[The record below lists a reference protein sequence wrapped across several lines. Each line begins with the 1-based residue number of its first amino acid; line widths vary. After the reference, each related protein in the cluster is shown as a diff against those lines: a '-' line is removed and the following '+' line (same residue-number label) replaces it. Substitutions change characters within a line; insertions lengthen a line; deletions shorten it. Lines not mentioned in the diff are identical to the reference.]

1 VTDTAKRHE
10 LQRSDVERVW
20 ANHLAAAAGEP
31 WPQRY
36 SCFDTIQRFLDSV
49 GVSDPSGSQPLVIDQ
64 QGILRWM
71 IQDVAGKAVSY
82 AAERL
87 AVLDHLLKV
96 LVRAG
101 LVDTD
106 LLAKYRT
113 DHGKRSWRCL
123 ARALQAANPET
134 ALAALPR
141 TSPPSG
147 PLAAHVR
154 SYIDLHQAL
163 GKNYRAQK
171 TALQN
176 FDRFLHAQVIASPQA
191 VTSALVEHWQ
201 DTLTC
206 GAYLRIHRVRFVHRF
221 FEYLRGL
228 AVVMH
233 NPVPRLLTSSRRMPR
248 SAFKPYIFTRE
259 QLAAIL
265 TAARQ
270 LPDNHVCRYRA
281 QTCATMLTLLSALG
295 LRHGEARRLRL
306 CDLQFDRHAL
316 FIAQTK
322 FNKSRYV
329 PFGPKVGR
337 CLQRYLEVRHTL
349 LQPVRDDD
357 PLFVTKW
364 RKPIGFKMLQNV
376 FRGILDTLGIKGLPG
391 QGAPRIH
398 DIRHSAA
405 VNRLLR
411 WYRDGVD
418 VQSRLP
424 LLSTFLGHADPR
436 GTEVYL
442 TITADLLR
450 EANARFHNHFGS
462 QFDEVGH
469 P

>member
-1 VTDTAKRHE
+1 VINTANRHQ

-20 ANHLAAAAGEP
+20 ANHMAAAAGEQ
-31 WPQRY
+31 WPNRY
-36 SCFDTIQRFLDSV
+36 SCLDTVQGFLASV
-49 GVSDPSGSQPLVIDQ
+49 EVSDPSDRQRLVIDRQ
-64 QGILRWM
+64 RILRWM

-82 AAERL
+82 ASERL

-96 LVRAG
+96 LVQAG
-101 LVDTD
+101 LMDTD
-106 LLAKYRT
+106 PLAEYRA

-123 ARALQAANPET
+123 ARALQATNPET

-141 TSPPSG
+141 ISPASG
-147 PLAAHVR
+147 PLAAHLR

-176 FDRFLHAQVIASPQA
+176 FDRFLHAQAVDSPQDI
-191 VTSALVEHWQ
+191 TSALVEHWQ
-201 DTLTC
+201 GTLTC
-206 GAYLRIHRVRFVHRF
+206 GAYLRVHRVRFVHRF
-221 FEYLRGL
+221 FEYLRSL
-228 AVVMH
+228 AVMMH
-233 NPVPRLLTSSRRMPR
+233 NPVPRLLTSPRRMPR

-265 TAARQ
+265 TAVRQ
-270 LPDNHVCRYRA
+270 LPDNRVCRHRA
-281 QTCATMLTLLSALG
+281 EICATMLTLLHALG
-295 LRHGEARRLRL
+295 MRHGEVRRLRL
-306 CDLQFDRHAL
+306 CDLQLDRQTL

-322 FNKSRYV
+322 FHKSRYV
-329 PFGPKVGR
+329 PFGPKVGQ
-337 CLQRYLEVRHTL
+337 CLHRYLEVRRTL
-349 LQPVRDDD
+349 VQPVRDND

-364 RKPIGFKMLQNV
+364 RKPVGFKMLLHV
-376 FRGILDTLGIKGLPG
+376 FRDILSTLGITGMPG

-398 DIRHSAA
+398 DLRHSFA

-411 WYRDGVD
+411 WYREGLN

-424 LLSTFLGHADPR
+424 LLSTFLGHANPQS
-436 GTEVYL
+436 TEVYL

-450 EANARFHNHFGS
+450 EANVRFHNHFGS
-462 QFDEVGH
+462 QFDEEGH

>member
-1 VTDTAKRHE
+1 VTDSAKRHE

-20 ANHLAAAAGEP
+20 ASHVAAAAGEQ
-31 WPQRY
+31 WPQR
-36 SCFDTIQRFLDSV
+36 SNCRDTIQRFLASV
-49 GVSDPSGSQPLVIDQ
+49 GVPDPPGSQRLVIDPQ
-64 QGILRWM
+64 AILRWM

-87 AVLDHLLKV
+87 AVLDHFLKV
-96 LVRAG
+96 LVLAG

-106 LLAKYRT
+106 LLAEYRA

-141 TSPPSG
+141 TSPAPG
-147 PLAAHVR
+147 PLAGHVR
-154 SYIDLHQAL
+154 SYIALHQSL
-163 GKNYRAQK
+163 GKDYRLQK
-171 TALQN
+171 TALQDL
-176 FDRFLHAQVIASPQA
+176 DRFLHARGIASPQA

-201 DTLTC
+201 GTQTC
-206 GAYLRIHRVRFVHRF
+206 CAHLRIHKVRFVRRF
-221 FEYLRGL
+221 FEYLRSL
-228 AVVMH
+228 SVVTH
-233 NPVPRLLTSSRRMPR
+233 NPVPRLSTSPRRMPR

-265 TAARQ
+265 TAAQQ
-270 LPDNHVCRYRA
+270 LPDNPMCRYRG
-281 QTCATMLTLLSALG
+281 QVCATMLTLLSALG

-306 CDLQFDRHAL
+306 CDLLLDRQAL

-322 FNKSRYV
+322 FHKSRYV

-364 RKPIGFKMLQNV
+364 RRPIGFKMLQNV

-398 DIRHSAA
+398 DLRHSAA

-450 EANARFHNHFGS
+450 EANARFHNHFGF
-462 QFDEVGH
+462 QFDEV
-469 P
+469 

>member
-1 VTDTAKRHE
+1 VTDTAKRHQ

-20 ANHLAAAAGEP
+20 ANHMAAAAGEQ
-31 WPQRY
+31 WPNRY
-36 SCFDTIQRFLDSV
+36 SCLDTIQRFLASV
-49 GVSDPSGSQPLVIDQ
+49 EVSDPSGSQRLVIDQ

-96 LVRAG
+96 LVQAG
-101 LVDTD
+101 LIDTD
-106 LLAKYRT
+106 LLAEYRA

-123 ARALQAANPET
+123 ARALQATNPET

-141 TSPPSG
+141 TSPVFG
-147 PLAAHVR
+147 PLATHLR

-176 FDRFLHAQVIASPQA
+176 FDHFLQAQAIASPQA

-201 DTLTC
+201 GTLTC

-221 FEYLRGL
+221 FEYLRSL
-228 AVVMH
+228 AVVTH
-233 NPVPRLLTSSRRMPR
+233 NPVPRLLTSTRRMPR
-248 SAFKPYIFTRE
+248 STFKPYIFTRE

-265 TAARQ
+265 TASRQ

-281 QTCATMLTLLSALG
+281 QICTTMLTLLHALG
-295 LRHGEARRLRL
+295 LRHGEVRRLRL
-306 CDLQFDRHAL
+306 CDVQLDRQTL
-316 FIAQTK
+316 FIEQTK
-322 FNKSRYV
+322 FHKSRYV

-337 CLQRYLEVRHTL
+337 CLQCYLEVRHTL

-364 RKPIGFKMLQNV
+364 RKPIGFKMLLNV
-376 FRGILDTLGIKGLPG
+376 FRNILSTLGITGMPG

-398 DIRHSAA
+398 DVRHSFA

-411 WYRDGVD
+411 WYREGVN

-424 LLSTFLGHADPR
+424 LLSTFLGHANPQS
-436 GTEVYL
+436 TEVYL

-450 EANARFHNHFGS
+450 EANARFHNRFGS